1 MTRAGHAVVIGEA
14 LVDLLESGDPI
25 VYHPAI
31 GGAPLNVAVGIAR
44 LGAPSEFAGS
54 LGDDPWATRIL
65 DFLTTSGVGT
75 RGVTTVPGVATTL
88 AVTTF
93 RGIEPT
99 FRFYGEPPSYGLLT
113 DVDTDLVATAGLLY
127 CGSMCLLSPP
137 VLAAARNAWAT
148 PGPIRVFD
156 PNVRPVVGVDPAV
169 VAEFAATADLVK
181 LSSADAAAL
190 WGESPE
196 QAAARLLALGAGA
209 VVVTI
214 GAEGALVALATNPV
228 TIGAEDALTTHATNP
243 VTTGAEDALTTNPTA
258 PTTPHTPAPPT
269 TAPAAHPAA
278 TAPAPAAPTPATTAP
293 ATAAANARATP
304 PAAARAIAT
313 VRVAAPDVVAVDATG
328 AGDATMAGLSW
339 GILTHGLPTDLAGWE
354 RLTRFA
360 VHVAGLVCES
370 RGGAVSMPTLA
381 ALRARFPSLELVQ

>member
-1 MTRAGHAVVIGEA
+1 MTGHAVVIGEA

-25 VYHPAI
+25 AYHPAI

-44 LGAPSEFAGS
+44 LGSPGIVDFAGS
-54 LGDDPWATRIL
+54 VGDDPWAGRIL
-65 DFLTTSGVGT
+65 DFLAASGVGT
-75 RGVTTVPGVATTL
+75 SGVVSVPGVATTL

-99 FRFYGEPPSYGLLT
+99 FRFYGEPPSYGLLDASNV
-113 DVDTDLVATAGLLY
+113 DVDLVAAAGLLY

-137 VLAAARNAWAT
+137 VLAAARKAWST
-148 PGPIRVFD
+148 PGPVRVFD

-181 LSSADAAAL
+181 LSSADATAL

-196 QAAARLLALGAGA
+196 RAAARLLTLGAGA

-214 GAEGALVALATNPV
+214 GAEGALVAH
-228 TIGAEDALTTHATNP
+228 G
-243 VTTGAEDALTTNPTA
+243 
-258 PTTPHTPAPPT
+258 
-269 TAPAAHPAA
+269 AA
-278 TAPAPAAPTPATTAP
+278 TA
-293 ATAAANARATP
+293 
-304 PAAARAIAT
+304 
-313 VRVAAPDVVAVDATG
+313 RVAAPNVAAIDATG

-339 GILTHGLPTDLAGWE
+339 GILEHGLPSDLAGWE
-354 RLTRFA
+354 RLTRVA

-370 RGGAVSMPTLA
+370 RGGAVSMPTLE
-381 ALRARFPSLELVQ
+381 ALRERFPSLDL

>member
-1 MTRAGHAVVIGEA
+1 MTGHAVVIGEA
-14 LVDLLESGDPI
+14 LVDLLETTTDDGQI

-54 LGDDPWATRIL
+54 VGDDPWATRIA
-65 DFLTTSGVGT
+65 DFLTATGVGT
-75 RGVTTVPGVATTL
+75 RGVATVPGVATTL

-93 RGIEPT
+93 RGIEPSV
-99 FRFYGEPPSYGLLT
+99 RFYGDPPSYGLLSPADLPT
-113 DVDTDLVATAGLLY
+113 ALVAAAGLLY

-137 VLAAARNAWAT
+137 VLATAREAWAT

-156 PNVRPVVGVDPAV
+156 PNVRPVVGVDPDV

-196 QAAARLLALGAGA
+196 HAAGRLLDLGAGA
-209 VVVTI
+209 VVVTT
-214 GAEGALVALATNPV
+214 GAEGALVA
-228 TIGAEDALTTHATNP
+228 HA
-243 VTTGAEDALTTNPTA
+243 
-258 PTTPHTPAPPT
+258 
-269 TAPAAHPAA
+269 AA
-278 TAPAPAAPTPATTAP
+278 TVRIPAPAVT
-293 ATAAANARATP
+293 
-304 PAAARAIAT
+304 
-313 VRVAAPDVVAVDATG
+313 AVDATG

-339 GILTHGLPTDLAGWE
+339 GILTKGLPTTLDGWAD
-354 RLTRFA
+354 LTRIA

-381 ALRARFPSLELVQ
+381 ALQARFPALPV

>member
-1 MTRAGHAVVIGEA
+1 MTGHAVVIGEA
-14 LVDLLESGDPI
+14 LVDLLESGDDPI

-44 LGAPSEFAGS
+44 LGARSEFAGS
-54 LGDDPWATRIL
+54 VGDDPWAGRML
-65 DFLTTSGVGT
+65 DFLTRAGVGT
-75 RGVTTVPGVATTL
+75 GAVVTVPGVATTL

-99 FRFYGEPPSYGLLT
+99 FRFYGDPPSYGLFDAGDL
-113 DVDTDLVATAGLLY
+113 DTDLVGSAGLLY

-137 VLAAARNAWAT
+137 VLAAARKAWAT
-148 PGPIRVFD
+148 PGPVRVFD
-156 PNVRPVVGVDPAV
+156 PNVRPVVGVDPDV

-196 QAAARLLALGAGA
+196 RAAARLLALGAGA
-209 VVVTI
+209 VVVTT
-214 GAEGALVALATNPV
+214 GAEGALVA
-228 TIGAEDALTTHATNP
+228 HA
-243 VTTGAEDALTTNPTA
+243 A
-258 PTTPHTPAPPT
+258 
-269 TAPAAHPAA
+269 
-278 TAPAPAAPTPATTAP
+278 
-293 ATAAANARATP
+293 
-304 PAAARAIAT
+304 AT
-313 VRVAAPDVVAVDATG
+313 VRVPAPTITAVDATG

-339 GILTHGLPTDLAGWE
+339 GILTHGVPHDLDGWA
-354 RLTRFA
+354 RLTRVA

-381 ALRARFPSLELVQ
+381 ALRARFPSLEL